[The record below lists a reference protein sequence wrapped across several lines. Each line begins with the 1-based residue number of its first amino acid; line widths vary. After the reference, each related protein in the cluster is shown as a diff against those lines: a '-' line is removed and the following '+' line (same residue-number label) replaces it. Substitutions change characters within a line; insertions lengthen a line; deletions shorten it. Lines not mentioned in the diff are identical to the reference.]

1 MRFARTQCYCIHLIQ
16 PGPRPPFYSIAEHLW
31 GAGCD
36 IDSDG
41 NSQTPEDTQ
50 WTELTLTLRT
60 TGERVDIDP
69 ISAAPL
75 ILNVRGESMQVVLK
89 VANFIIEHSGGKMSL
104 AGCGGA

>member
-1 MRFARTQCYCIHLIQ
+1 MRFARTQCYSIHLIQ

-31 GAGCD
+31 GADCN

-50 WTELTLTLRT
+50 WTELTLTLRA
-60 TGERVDIDP
+60 TGQRIDIDP
-69 ISAAPL
+69 ISSEPL

-89 VANFIIEHSGGKMSL
+89 VANFIIEHSGGQMSL
-104 AGCGGA
+104 AGCGDA